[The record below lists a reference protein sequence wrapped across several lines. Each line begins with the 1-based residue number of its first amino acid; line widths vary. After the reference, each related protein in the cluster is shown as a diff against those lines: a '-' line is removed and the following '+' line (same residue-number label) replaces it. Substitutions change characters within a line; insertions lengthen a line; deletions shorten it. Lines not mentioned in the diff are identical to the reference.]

1 MGSVLH
7 VLLGKRKGLSW
18 TTANI
23 LSLRQDGQDSGWRSI
38 FRGRKGPQEGCT
50 PASVNHQAHWDGW
63 REPDDARMA
72 AKFKPSRVRPQILD
86 QGSSL
91 GNVNLRAHLET
102 PGLCLEAPGLC
113 LEALW
118 IVSTWAGARDAA
130 KHYRAQ
136 DSPNREL
143 RIILPP
149 KSRGLRLGKP
159 GLDG

>member
-1 MGSVLH
+1 MMGSVLH

-23 LSLRQDGQDSGWRSI
+23 LSLRQDGQDSGRRSI
-38 FRGRKGPQEGCT
+38 FRERKGPQEGCT
-50 PASVNHQAHWDGW
+50 PTSVNHQAHWDGW

-102 PGLCLEAPGLC
+102 PGGTLDCLPGRGPGMLLNTMLHRTAPT
-113 LEALW
+113 EN
-118 IVSTWAGARDAA
+118 
-130 KHYRAQ
+130 Y
-136 DSPNREL
+136 
-143 RIILPP
+143 RIIPP
-149 KSRGLRLGKP
+149 QSPEG
-159 GLDG
+159 